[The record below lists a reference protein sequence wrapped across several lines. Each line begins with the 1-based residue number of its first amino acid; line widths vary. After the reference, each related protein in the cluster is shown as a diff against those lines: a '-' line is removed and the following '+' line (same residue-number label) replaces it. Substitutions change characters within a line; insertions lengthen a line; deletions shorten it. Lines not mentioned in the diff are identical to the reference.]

1 MDGNIGHYVDQAI
14 QTLRDGFAN
23 INNPKGLLIALAA
36 TIFMGGWKQWLPIAI
51 GATVIHLLIGVL
63 APVLSEGNGQVRL
76 PGLMEQDFWVS
87 TGVLF
92 VGYAIVIAVF
102 FFLKKMLFK
111 GGGKGGH

>member
-1 MDGNIGHYVDQAI
+1 MEGEVGGYIDQAV

-36 TIFMGGWKQWLPIAI
+36 TIFMGNWRQWFPIAL
-51 GATVIHLLIGVL
+51 GATVIHIVIGVL
-63 APVLSEGNGQVRL
+63 APVLSGGDGEVRL
-76 PGLMEQDFWVS
+76 PGLMEEGFWIS

-92 VGYAIVIAVF
+92 VGYLIVIAIF

-111 GGGKGGH
+111 GGGGGH